1 MEKTLFA
8 IREYG
13 FITVN
18 IKDKMDEL
26 GLSRN
31 ALARA
36 INTRFEVVDKWYS
49 GKVEKIDA
57 DVLARICFVL
67 ECTPG
72 DIIVYRSSDS
82 NDK

>member
-8 IREYG
+8 IKDYG
-13 FITVN
+13 FITID
-18 IKDKMDEL
+18 IKSKMDAL

-67 ECTPG
+67 DCTPG
-72 DIIVYRSSDS
+72 EIIHYNSSNS
-82 NDK
+82 